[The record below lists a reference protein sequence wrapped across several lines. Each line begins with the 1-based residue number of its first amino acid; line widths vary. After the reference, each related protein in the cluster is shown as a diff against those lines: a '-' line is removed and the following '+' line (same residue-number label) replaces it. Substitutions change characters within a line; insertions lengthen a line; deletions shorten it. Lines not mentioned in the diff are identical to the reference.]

1 MLARAWRI
9 GDDEGCGPG
18 DSAANARAA
27 SPGAGSLGRAP
38 RGRRRG
44 KKARWGR
51 LWSLLRASAGIERW
65 AGDGDGA
72 GVGRRTA
79 GVGEGGKGAFEGRGW
94 YPGNPIRNPVAVRVL
109 SYLSHLPLAPPPHAH
124 AYQTHLTPVG
134 CVSAICTKSHFAS
147 LQPSRSDS
155 FSHYLS
161 LCISFFLYVCIY

>member
-38 RGRRRG
+38 RGRRQG

-51 LWSLLRASAGIERW
+51 LWSLLRASTGIEGW

-72 GVGRRTA
+72 GVGGRTA

-109 SYLSHLPLAPPPHAH
+109 SYLSHPPPSPPPPLP
-124 AYQTHLTPVG
+124 TRTRI
-134 CVSAICTKSHFAS
+134 SNTSH
-147 LQPSRSDS
+147 PSRMRISNMHKVS
-155 FSHYLS
+155 FCKLTTSPE
-161 LCISFFLYVCIY
+161 